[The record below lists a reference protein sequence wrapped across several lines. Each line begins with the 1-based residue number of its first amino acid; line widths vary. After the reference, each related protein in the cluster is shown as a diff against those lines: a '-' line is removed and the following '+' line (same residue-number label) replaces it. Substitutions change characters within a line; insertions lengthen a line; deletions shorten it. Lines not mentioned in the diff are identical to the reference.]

1 MSVAAQKR
9 EHIFLTAAWLDLV
22 MLNYQVDP
30 ELLWEHVPEGTQ
42 LDTFAGKTYISLVGF
57 RFCRTKLFAKLAVPF
72 HGEFAE
78 VNLRFYVRR
87 EVNAESRRGVVFIAE
102 IVPRHA
108 IAMTARIVYGE
119 NYVRLPMRYTVEQGG
134 KVIAPEYAFRLDGNW
149 CRLWARGEGQAALP
163 RDGSGEQFITEH
175 YWGYSRRRNATLEY
189 HVEHP
194 PWGVWSK
201 SEGGFEGDASAL
213 YGAKLGEVIQ
223 QKPDSAFI
231 ADGSEVTVYKGKQTG
246 GA

>member
-22 MLNYQVDP
+22 VLNYEVDP
-30 ELLWEHVPEGTQ
+30 ELLWEHVPDGTE
-42 LDTFAGKTYISLVGF
+42 LDTFDGKTYVSLVGF
-57 RFCRTKLFAKLAVPF
+57 RFCRTKLFGKVAVPF

-87 EVNAESRRGVVFIAE
+87 EVDGELRRGVVFIAE
-102 IVPRHA
+102 VVPKRL
-108 IAMTARIVYGE
+108 IATTARLVYGE
-119 NYVRLPMRYTVEQGG
+119 NYVRLPMRYTVEQGAR
-134 KVIAPEYAFRLDGNW
+134 KMAVEYAFRLKRSW
-149 CRLWARGEGQAALP
+149 CRLWAEGQGQAVLP
-163 RDGSGEQFITEH
+163 QQGSLEQFITEH
-175 YWGYSRRRNATLEY
+175 YWGYSRRPNATLEY

-231 ADGSEVTVYKGKQTG
+231 AGGSEVTIYKGKPTG
-246 GA
+246 GG